1 MIEYLIFAWW
11 PSLPP
16 SACTCCANTCAR
28 GAMGRNSMRLRGGW
42 NHESNA

>member
-1 MIEYLIFAWW
+1 MIEYLIFAW
-11 PSLPP
+11 PRCRLRHVLLREYL
-16 SACTCCANTCAR
+16 AR